1 MPRQGI
7 APCPGGLRRAPKV
20 IAPQGLA
27 PVTDAFPA
35 GVRLHLLE
43 TGIQV
48 IRLSPCHADLPA
60 HRPWH
65 LGAVTSFLPCY
76 FPWLS
81 FRTQVRH
88 QIQRYLLSSLPAARA
103 IQQCTSWRTVGSN
116 PTPATTCEN
125 GPLAGISRLCGPF
138 SFVPAC
144 VTLSRCKPSCCGVHG
159 RIADGCP
166 CCQDGRCGP
175 LGRSVRTVGADR

>member
-60 HRPWH
+60 RRPWH
-65 LGAVTSFLPCY
+65 LGTATGFLPCY

-116 PTPATTCEN
+116 PTPDHHLRKRPA
-125 GPLAGISRLCGPF
+125 S
-138 SFVPAC
+138 VP
-144 VTLSRCKPSCCGVHG
+144 VRRFLNSSGGSG
-159 RIADGCP
+159 R
-166 CCQDGRCGP
+166 
-175 LGRSVRTVGADR
+175 